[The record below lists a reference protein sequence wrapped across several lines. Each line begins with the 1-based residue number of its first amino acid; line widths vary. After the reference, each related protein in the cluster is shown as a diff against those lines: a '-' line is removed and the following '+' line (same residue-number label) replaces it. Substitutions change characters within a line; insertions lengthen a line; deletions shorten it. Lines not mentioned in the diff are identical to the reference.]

1 VGAAR
6 EIITT
11 NDTGFG
17 AVDDSILIIDILL
30 NYYKS
35 VSVVIAVLSVKR
47 KSNSK
52 YLE

>member
-1 VGAAR
+1 VVAAR

-17 AVDDSILIIDILL
+17 AVDDSILIINILL

-35 VSVVIAVLSVKR
+35 VSVVIAVFSVKS
-47 KSNSK
+47 KNNYK
-52 YLE
+52 YL